1 MITKVKE
8 TKDTITYLV
17 DSIGRI
23 EIKKNYKYNELLSYS
38 VTKVRETNTDITYL
52 MPDEMLCTVSKE
64 LQISIKEVIIKYY
77 ILKTFWDNNIYIEN
91 SKYQFRRPNNVRL
104 KS

>member
-23 EIKKNYKYNELLSYS
+23 EIKKNYK
-38 VTKVRETNTDITYL
+38 
-52 MPDEMLCTVSKE
+52 MPLRKGG
-64 LQISIKEVIIKYY
+64 
-77 ILKTFWDNNIYIEN
+77 
-91 SKYQFRRPNNVRL
+91 
-104 KS
+104 